1 VTPSL
6 EVLATAFAFA
16 VGLVEIVVL
25 YRRLR
30 YWQRRACMWEDWLT
44 THLDIW
50 RTLIR
55 DARDVQ
61 QQYEATSDPAQL
73 HVNFVSRCDSALRLH
88 FGPAYATRVDE
99 RLSEDW
105 IQPAGLDSDER
116 IFASFDTERRIA
128 ALQELMAQT
137 ADDLASISPR

>member
-1 VTPSL
+1 VTPSF
-6 EVLATAFAFA
+6 ESLATAFAFA
-16 VGLVEIVVL
+16 VGLVEFVVV
-25 YRRLR
+25 YRRQR
-30 YWQRRACMWEDWLT
+30 YWQRRACMWEDRLT
-44 THLDIW
+44 TQLDVL

-55 DARDVQ
+55 DGRDVQ
-61 QQYEATSDPAQL
+61 RQYEATSDPAQL
-73 HVNFVSRCDSALRLH
+73 HVEFVSRCDNALRLH

-105 IQPAGLDSDER
+105 TQPAGLDSDER

-137 ADDLASISPR
+137 ADNLASITPR

>member
-1 VTPSL
+1 
-6 EVLATAFAFA
+6 
-16 VGLVEIVVL
+16 
-25 YRRLR
+25 
-30 YWQRRACMWEDWLT
+30 MWEDRLT
-44 THLDIW
+44 TQLDVL
-50 RTLIR
+50 RMLIR

-61 QQYEATSDPAQL
+61 QHYETTSDPAQL
-73 HVNFVSRCDSALRLH
+73 HAEFVFRCDSALRLH

-137 ADDLASISPR
+137 TDDLASINPR